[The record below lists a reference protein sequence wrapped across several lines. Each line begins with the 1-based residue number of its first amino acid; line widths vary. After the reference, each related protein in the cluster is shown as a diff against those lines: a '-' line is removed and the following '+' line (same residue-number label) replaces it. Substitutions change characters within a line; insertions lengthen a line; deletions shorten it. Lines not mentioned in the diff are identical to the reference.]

1 MILHGL
7 YGSSDN
13 WLSIGKSLSGQFTVH
28 LVDQRNHGRSPHDPV
43 HTYQA
48 MRDDLRDFL
57 DQHDL
62 WKVNLIGH
70 SMGGKTA
77 MFFAAAF
84 PHRLSS
90 LVIVDISP
98 RSYKSLVSPSPQA
111 LSHLNIVQSLRN
123 GTRHIRLKS
132 FAGDD
137 EAVLLKDFAEMINKF
152 TSNREVDLC
161 AHNGKEFD
169 FPYIARRMLVNGLK
183 LPRIL
188 DVAGKKPWEVKF
200 LDTLELW
207 KFGDF
212 KNYTSLDL
220 LAHLFGIPTPK
231 DDIDGSM
238 VSQVYWKEKNLNR
251 IVEYCRKDVV
261 TVARL
266 LLRLKGEPMIA
277 DENIEIVD

>member
-111 LSHLNIVQSLRN
+111 LSHLNIVQSLLSLNLEEIGSRSGAENLLAETIPSHRVRQFLLKNLDRN
-123 GTRHIRLKS
+123 PDGRFTWRLNLEVLAAS
-132 FAGDD
+132 LRSILDGFSE
-137 EAVLLKDFAEMINKF
+137 EAVKKGLKVTGFPVLFVRGEQSDYINKEDMEMAQNLFPEARFESIPQAGHWVHAEQPELFLAALNRFYELKD
-152 TSNREVDLC
+152 
-161 AHNGKEFD
+161 
-169 FPYIARRMLVNGLK
+169 
-183 LPRIL
+183 
-188 DVAGKKPWEVKF
+188 
-200 LDTLELW
+200 
-207 KFGDF
+207 
-212 KNYTSLDL
+212 
-220 LAHLFGIPTPK
+220 
-231 DDIDGSM
+231 
-238 VSQVYWKEKNLNR
+238 
-251 IVEYCRKDVV
+251 
-261 TVARL
+261 
-266 LLRLKGEPMIA
+266 
-277 DENIEIVD
+277 